1 MLCDFMKRYWL
12 LTIFVS
18 LVGAAGAQSSVLSTG
33 DWWRLKVESAGMY
46 RLTTAEVPSLQ
57 GVAVGSIGLY
67 GAGGGQL
74 STYNNRT
81 SPADLQP
88 VAIDVA
94 DVNGNGVFDAGDAVL
109 FFGEGADVWRYESGD
124 RRWEL
129 QRHAYA
135 RANYYYLTTAAT
147 EPLRIATVAASPADT
162 VIRHYTAVTAVNND
176 LVNLYGTGQ
185 TWLGEKFTTAVASR
199 SFTLSLPATATDIKL
214 RYALASHSTATGVF
228 SVSTQG
234 LSVSHSLTPA
244 KVYSSW
250 LEATHAVAR
259 TLTFTIGY
267 SAGESTAEGY
277 LDFIEMSGRV
287 PLTFGGGQ
295 TVVRDERGA
304 GLVAAFAVEG
314 ASASMRVW
322 DVTESGR
329 EREMAMADGMWS
341 DSTGGARQYVLFDG
355 SSFLSPAGVERLKNQ
370 DLHGNGP
377 VDYVVVCNSAMK
389 AAANRLAALHEV
401 MDGVSATV
409 VTDEEVYNE
418 FSSGKQDP
426 MAIRSY
432 MRWLR
437 NRWPATPPRWLLLM
451 GKATY
456 DPKDI
461 EGHGL
466 STVVTYE
473 TPFSFDEEG
482 VSFCSD
488 DFMAYLDENEH
499 GTAAESLDIAVGRLP
514 AKNEAEATHMVD
526 KIEGYMTRRDLTE
539 GTGHGDWRNYVA
551 LLADD
556 ADPSRVGDTNFASSS
571 EMTAGRIKERF
582 PGLNIDR
589 LYADAYRQQSGAIG
603 SYYPDLNNA
612 LRKRMDYGCLLLNYV
627 GHGSLKYIGTERY
640 IEPSDLAAYT
650 NRDRLPL
657 LVASTCSY
665 GWHDKPGEE
674 SGAELCLLAD
684 GGMVAVVSAAR
695 PISHTERFNTDLVVS
710 ALDPA
715 NTIGDALRMAKNRTP
730 VSPCIGLTGDPA
742 LRLSVPSNRVVVTE
756 IDGREVDAEVADT
769 ATALSVVTV
778 KGEVQDAE
786 GALLTDFDGTVYPI
800 VFDRETWSS
809 TLANDNPG
817 TEVRF
822 RQQKN
827 IFYKG
832 SERVVGGVFEYS
844 FTVPKDVPYEYDYG
858 KLSHYAVSGSEDA
871 SGYYGN
877 ILFGGLNEDA
887 GVYETRP
894 EIRLFMGD
902 TNFRSGGLT
911 GENPTL
917 VALLSDEVGINA
929 FGSGLGHDITA
940 TLDGGQGRLVV
951 LNDFYE
957 QDMEDSRRG
966 TVRYTFNG
974 LKPGVHALTLKA
986 WNIWGYSN
994 SATILFRVRGEDTAC
1009 FSQMKVY
1016 PNPAKE
1022 RATLHYETNGVAAI
1036 ESAVLQIY
1044 SSHGA
1049 LVHTCTPTLSEGS
1062 FVVGPVVWN
1071 MDGVAPGIYMA
1082 RMIVTTKDGERH
1094 QSTAKV
1100 VVR

>member
-1 MLCDFMKRYWL
+1 MY
-12 LTIFVS
+12 
-18 LVGAAGAQSSVLSTG
+18 GAAAQSSVLSSG
-33 DWWRLKVESAGMY
+33 DWWRLRAEGTGMY
-46 RLTTAEVPSLQ
+46 RVTVADVPGLQ
-57 GVAVGSIGLY
+57 GAAVGSIGLY

-74 STYNNRT
+74 STYNRET
-81 SPADLQP
+81 PTADLQP
-88 VAIDVA
+88 VAIDVRDA
-94 DVNGNGVFDAGDAVL
+94 NGNGVFDAADAVL
-109 FFGEGADVWRYESGD
+109 FFGEGADVWRYDGSD
-124 RRWEL
+124 MRWEL
-129 QRHAYA
+129 RRHAYA
-135 RANYYYLTTAAT
+135 RANYYYLTTAAAA
-147 EPLRIATVAASPADT
+147 PLRIAPVASASADT
-162 VIRHYTAVTAVNND
+162 VLRHYTAVAAVNND
-176 LVNLYGTGQ
+176 LVNIFGTGQ
-185 TWLGEKFTTAVASR
+185 TWLGEKFTATVASR
-199 SFTLSLPATATDIKL
+199 TFTLSLPATATDIKL
-214 RYALASHSTATGVF
+214 RYALASHSSATGVF
-228 SVSTQG
+228 SVRTQG
-234 LSVSHSLTPA
+234 LSVSHSISSA
-244 KVYSSW
+244 MVYGTW
-250 LEATHAVAR
+250 LEATNAAVR
-259 TLTFTIGY
+259 DLTFTIGY
-267 SAGESTAEGY
+267 SAGEGTAEGY

-287 PLTFGGGQ
+287 PLSFGGGQ
-295 TVVRDERGA
+295 LVVRDVRG
-304 GLVAAFAVEG
+304 GGQVAAYAAEG
-314 ASASMRVW
+314 ASGSMRVW
-322 DVTESGR
+322 DVSDAGR
-329 EREMAMADGMWS
+329 ERELATADGMWS

-355 SSFLSPAGVERLKNQ
+355 SSFLSPAGVERVKNQ

-377 VDYVVVCNSAMK
+377 VDYVIVCNGTFKGVAS
-389 AAANRLAALHEV
+389 RLASLHEV
-401 MDGVSATV
+401 MDNVSATV

-437 NRWPATPPRWLLLM
+437 NRWPDAPPRWLLLM

-461 EGHGL
+461 EGRGL
-466 STVVTYE
+466 PTVATYE

-488 DFMAYLDENEH
+488 DFMGYLDEDEH
-499 GTAAESLDIAVGRLP
+499 GSSSESLDIAVGRLP
-514 AKNEAEATHMVD
+514 AKSVAEATHMVD

-539 GTGHGDWRNYVA
+539 GSGRGDWRNYVA

-556 ADPSRVGDTNFASSS
+556 ADPSRVGDTAFASSS
-571 EMTAGRIKERF
+571 EKTADRIKERF
-582 PGLNIDR
+582 PRLNIDR

-640 IEPSDLAAYT
+640 IEPSDLAAYA
-650 NRDRLPL
+650 NKDRLPM

-665 GWHDKPGEE
+665 GWHDKTDEE

-695 PISHTERFNTDLVVS
+695 PISHTERFNTDLVVN

-715 NTIGDALRMAKNRTP
+715 NTIGDALRMAKNRTS
-730 VSPCIGLTGDPA
+730 VSPSIGLTGDPA

-756 IDGREVDAEVADT
+756 IDGRAIDTAVADT

-778 KGEVQDAE
+778 RGEVQNAE
-786 GALLTDFDGTVYPI
+786 GALLTDFDGMIYPI

-817 TEVRF
+817 AEVRF
-822 RQQKN
+822 RQQKS

-832 SERVVGGVFEYS
+832 SERVSGGVFEYS
-844 FTVPKDVPYEYDYG
+844 FTVPKDVPYEYDFG

-887 GVYETRP
+887 GIYETRP

-917 VALLSDEVGINA
+917 VALLSDKVGINA

-940 TLDGGQGRLVV
+940 TLDGGTGKLVV

-957 QDMEDSRRG
+957 QDVEDSRKG
-966 TVRYTFNG
+966 TVRYSFSG
-974 LKPGVHALTLKA
+974 LEPGVHALTLKV

-994 SATILFRVRGEDTAC
+994 SATILFRVRGEDTVC
-1009 FSQMKVY
+1009 FSKLRAY

-1022 RATLHYETNGVAAI
+1022 YATLHYETNGVAAI

-1062 FVVGPVVWN
+1062 FVVGPVRW
-1071 MDGVAPGIYMA
+1071 DLSGVAPGIYMA
-1082 RMIVTTKDGERH
+1082 RMLVTTKDGETH
-1094 QSTAKV
+1094 QAATKV